1 LNFLGVLTLDLI
13 HLFIFFFFDLPHGLV
28 MLPIKH
34 LNFLDN
40 VFLPFLLVLDALLI
54 VLFKFSQL
62 LIVLGL
68 ISLNLL
74 LEHLGFLL
82 LSSF

>member
-1 LNFLGVLTLDLI
+1 
-13 HLFIFFFFDLPHGLV
+13 